1 MNRPA
6 PMKGKG
12 KRKTDRQIWLMKY
25 ERDSKK
31 IERDFSLV
39 HDEIEIDSFSVSEQN
54 FRKTPDKKVEFLHCK
69 KNKKEMKKY
78 SFKTFFLAIIFFFS
92 KLVKASWFFRKL
104 LFFNYW

>member
-12 KRKTDRQIWLMKY
+12 RKKTDRQIWLMKY

-31 IERDFSLV
+31 IDRDFYLGEQECGFIPYS
-39 HDEIEIDSFSVSEQN
+39 ISEQDSK
-54 FRKTPDKKVEFLHCK
+54 KTSDKKVEFLCCK
-69 KNKKEMKKY
+69 KVKNKGKKY

-92 KLVKASWFFRKL
+92 KLVKASWFFQEA
-104 LFFNYW
+104 FIF